1 MTASGHGE
9 ALRALRK
16 TAGMTLQQVSDAA
29 GVSVSYLSRAETND
43 VSPTAGW
50 WQMVAI
56 AIGGYALAVSPK
68 VAVNR

>member
-1 MTASGHGE
+1 MTVNPPHGA

-43 VSPTAGW
+43 VTPTAGW
-50 WQMVAI
+50 WQMVAV
-56 AIGGYALAVSPK
+56 AIGEHICTTRDAA
-68 VAVNR
+68 

>member
-1 MTASGHGE
+1 MTANPPHGA

-16 TAGMTLQQVSDAA
+16 QAGMTLQQVSDAA
-29 GVSVSYLSRAETND
+29 GVSLSYLSRAETNE

-56 AIGGYALAVSPK
+56 AIGEHIAQKQSA
-68 VAVNR
+68 A